1 MEARYLTDLEWRICH
16 AVNIYVFRNG
26 KDGEQPILV
35 HIPPSKKKNM
45 RTVMSVVQDRVKY
58 PVGYAKYLFKMDGTR
73 IKDPCELEMYN
84 NYVVS
89 SNFEKHFK
97 CAQYGRRRSP
107 LLVLNRDSKHVRVLK
122 LQNQNYYE
130 WLLKKKAVS
139 FKKNYVIYAYLI
151 GINYR
156 YWYKKLI

>member
-1 MEARYLTDLEWRICH
+1 
-16 AVNIYVFRNG
+16 
-26 KDGEQPILV
+26 
-35 HIPPSKKKNM
+35 
-45 RTVMSVVQDRVKY
+45 MSVVQDRVKY

-130 WLLKKKAVS
+130 WLLKKKAVGL
-139 FKKNYVIYAYLI
+139 KHM
-151 GINYR
+151 
-156 YWYKKLI
+156 